1 MSHKRGTMPYRYVAY
16 TKTGERVRGTVDAA
30 SEALAEEVLWQ
41 SGYII
46 VSLKPARPRADLA
59 EMMPSFFG
67 VKTRDLIVFNRQ
79 LATLIESGIT
89 LLSGL
94 QMLAE
99 QVSSK
104 ALQKALQRV
113 IEDVQEGEALSDA
126 LKNHPQVFPPIYSRM
141 IEIGERMG
149 NMEGILRQLATYMEK
164 REALTRKLRGAMA
177 YPALILLLA
186 FGVVILMINFT
197 LPGILG
203 LFGEFEAELPVT
215 TRILITITN
224 FSTTHQSSILAVAVC
239 TVVLVSLYMRT
250 PIGRRQRDLLLLKMP
265 VIGSINIQSSIS
277 QLCHTMS
284 ILLRAGLPM
293 SEIMD
298 LIVQTMGNVILRGAL
313 ERVRTEMLQGHGL
326 FQPISQEQIFPSL
339 LAQMVRVGEETG
351 SLDSNLETLAL
362 FYEEE
367 ADRKIN
373 ALTGML
379 EPALMLFVGGL
390 VGFLAVSV
398 IMPMYSL
405 MGTMR

>member
-1 MSHKRGTMPYRYVAY
+1 MPYKYVAY
-16 TKTGERVRGTVDAA
+16 TKTGERVQGTVDAT

-41 SGYII
+41 SDYII
-46 VSLKPARPRADLA
+46 ASLRPARPGAGLA
-59 EMMPSFFG
+59 EMMPTFFG
-67 VKTRDLIVFNRQ
+67 VKPRDLIVLSRQ
-79 LATLIESGIT
+79 LATLIESGIP

-94 QMLAE
+94 QMLGE
-99 QVSSK
+99 EVGNKTLSR
-104 ALQKALQRV
+104 ALQAV
-113 IEDVQEGEALSDA
+113 IEDVREGESVSGALR
-126 LKNHPQVFPPIYSRM
+126 KHPQVFPSIYSRM

-149 NMEGILRQLATYMEK
+149 NMEAILRQLATYMEK
-164 REALTRKLRGAMA
+164 REALTRKLKGAMA
-177 YPALILLLA
+177 YPTFILLLA
-186 FGVVILMINFT
+186 IGVVFLMINFT
-197 LPGILG
+197 LPGIMG
-203 LFGEFEAELPVT
+203 LFSEFEADLPIT

-224 FSTTHQSSILAVAVC
+224 FTTTHQSSILAVAVS
-239 TVVLVSLYMRT
+239 TVALVSLYVRT
-250 PIGRRQRDLLLLKMP
+250 PIGRRQRDLLLLKIP

-298 LIVQTMGNVILRGAL
+298 LIVQTMGNVILREAF

-326 FQPISQEQIFPSL
+326 SRPISQEQVFPSL
-339 LAQMVRVGEETG
+339 LVQMVRVGEETG
-351 SLDSNLETLAL
+351 ALDSNLETLAL

-405 MGTMR
+405 MGSMR

>member
-1 MSHKRGTMPYRYVAY
+1 MPYRYVAY

-104 ALQKALQRV
+104 ALQKALQRA

-186 FGVVILMINFT
+186 IGVVILMINFT

-224 FSTTHQSSILAVAVC
+224 FSTTHQSSILAVAVS

>member
-1 MSHKRGTMPYRYVAY
+1 MPYKYVAY
-16 TKTGERVRGTVDAA
+16 TKTGERVQGMVDAT

-41 SGYII
+41 SDYII
-46 VSLKPARPRADLA
+46 ASLRPARPGADLA
-59 EMMPSFFG
+59 QMMPTFFG
-67 VKTRDLIVFNRQ
+67 VKPRDLIVLSRQ
-79 LATLIESGIT
+79 LATLVESGIPI
-89 LLSGL
+89 LSGL
-94 QMLAE
+94 QMLGE
-99 QVSSK
+99 EVGNKTLSR
-104 ALQKALQRV
+104 ALQAV
-113 IEDVQEGEALSDA
+113 IEDVREGESLSGALR
-126 LKNHPQVFPPIYSRM
+126 KHPQVFPSIYSRM

-164 REALTRKLRGAMA
+164 RESLTRKVRGAMA
-177 YPALILLLA
+177 YPAFILLLA
-186 FGVVILMINFT
+186 IGVVFLMINFT
-197 LPGILG
+197 LPGIMG
-203 LFGEFEAELPVT
+203 LFSEFEADLPIT

-224 FSTTHQSSILAVAVC
+224 FTTTHQSSILAVAVS
-239 TVVLVSLYMRT
+239 TVALVSLYVRT
-250 PIGRRQRDLLLLKMP
+250 PIGRRQRDLLLLKIP

-326 FQPISQEQIFPSL
+326 SRPISQEQIFPSL
-339 LAQMVRVGEETG
+339 LVQMVRVGEETG
-351 SLDSNLETLAL
+351 ALDSNLETLAL

>member
-1 MSHKRGTMPYRYVAY
+1 MPYKYVAY
-16 TKTGERVRGTVDAA
+16 TKTGERVQGMVDAT

-41 SGYII
+41 SDYII
-46 VSLKPARPRADLA
+46 ASLRPARPGADLA
-59 EMMPSFFG
+59 QMMPTFFG
-67 VKTRDLIVFNRQ
+67 VKPRDLIVLSRQ
-79 LATLIESGIT
+79 LATLVESGIPI
-89 LLSGL
+89 LSGL
-94 QMLAE
+94 QMLGE
-99 QVSSK
+99 EVGNKTLSR
-104 ALQKALQRV
+104 ALQAV
-113 IEDVQEGEALSDA
+113 IEDVREGESLSGALR
-126 LKNHPQVFPPIYSRM
+126 KHPQVFPSIYSRM

-164 REALTRKLRGAMA
+164 RESLTRKVRGAMA
-177 YPALILLLA
+177 YPAFILLLA
-186 FGVVILMINFT
+186 IGVVILMINVT

-203 LFGEFEAELPVT
+203 LYSEFEAELPVT

-224 FSTTHQSSILAVAVC
+224 FTTTHQSSILAVAVS
-239 TVVLVSLYMRT
+239 TVALVSLYVRT
-250 PIGRRQRDLLLLKMP
+250 PIGRRQRDLLLLKIP

-298 LIVQTMGNVILRGAL
+298 LIVQTMGNVVLRGAL

-326 FQPISQEQIFPSL
+326 SRPISQEQIFPSL
-339 LAQMVRVGEETG
+339 LVQMVRVGEETG
-351 SLDSNLETLAL
+351 ALDSNLETLAL

-405 MGTMR
+405 MGSMR

>member
-1 MSHKRGTMPYRYVAY
+1 MPYRYVAY
-16 TKTGERVRGTVDAA
+16 TKTGERVQGTVDAA

-224 FSTTHQSSILAVAVC
+224 FSTTHQSSILAVAVS
-239 TVVLVSLYMRT
+239 TVVLVSLYIRT
-250 PIGRRQRDLLLLKMP
+250 PIGQRQRDLLLLKMP

-379 EPALMLFVGGL
+379 EPALMLFVRGL